1 VNASSPGTISV
12 LVVRAL
18 VVGGMALGL
27 QPNELAK
34 LSGVPEDVLSPEV
47 LADPDARVSSIWV
60 LRLWEYLPRRAEEE
74 NFGLW
79 LAERLNGAP
88 LTVAW
93 WVILAS
99 ATLGE
104 GLSRALRYQ
113 RLLHDG
119 ARSEIIRSPDEV
131 IYRHQV
137 GAPPFRPPRDA
148 IEFGFASL
156 IQLAQRATG
165 RDIAPKRVTLQHQ
178 APGDLAR
185 HRRFF
190 GPGLSFDE
198 AHDEVVFTREQLGC
212 PLVTADDTLREVVE
226 AHARELVARLP
237 HADKTGDRVRVAICD
252 LLRDGPPRGQTVARR
267 LGMPLRTLQRRLRE
281 EDTTLAALIDGVR
294 FELAERYLSDAR
306 ISTQEAAFLLG
317 FSDVSAFHRAFV
329 RWTGVTPAEYRSG
342 ARAPR

>member
-1 VNASSPGTISV
+1 MLV
-12 LVVRAL
+12 LRAL

-27 QPNELAK
+27 EPSELAK
-34 LSGVPEDVLSPEV
+34 QAGIPDDVLTPEV
-47 LADPDARVSSIWV
+47 LADPDARVSSIWA

-99 ATLGE
+99 TTLGE
-104 GLSRALRYQ
+104 GLARALRYQ

-119 ARSEIIRSPDEV
+119 ARSEIIGCPEEV
-131 IYRHQV
+131 VYRHQI

-156 IQLAQRATG
+156 VQLARRATG
-165 RDIAPKRVTLQHQ
+165 RDLVPKHVRLQHR
-178 APGDLAR
+178 APRDLTR
-185 HRRFF
+185 HQRFF
-190 GPGLSFDE
+190 GAGVSFDE
-198 AHDEVVFTREQLGC
+198 PHDEFVFTRDQLGC
-212 PLVTADDTLREVVE
+212 PLVTADDSLREVVE
-226 AHARELVARLP
+226 AHARDLSARLP
-237 HADKTGDRVRVAICD
+237 RAELTGERAKAAICE

-267 LGMPLRTLQRRLRE
+267 LGMPLRTLQRRLRAE
-281 EDTTLAALIDGVR
+281 NTSLASLIDGVR
-294 FELAERYLSDAR
+294 YELAERYLSDPR

-329 RWTGVTPAEYRSG
+329 RWTGITPSVFRSG
-342 ARAPR
+342 ARPQA

>member
-1 VNASSPGTISV
+1 VTASSPGTISV

-27 QPNELAK
+27 QPSELAR
-34 LSGVPEDVLSPEV
+34 LAGVPDELLSPEV
-47 LADPDARVSSIWV
+47 LADPDARVASIWV
-60 LRLWEYLPRRAEEE
+60 VRLWEYLPRRSQDET
-74 NFGLW
+74 FGLW
-79 LAERLNGAP
+79 LADRLNGAP

-119 ARSEIIRSPDEV
+119 ARSEIIRSPGEV
-131 IYRHQV
+131 VYRHQI
-137 GAPPFRPPRDA
+137 GAPPFRPPRHA
-148 IEFGFASL
+148 VEFGFASL
-156 IQLAQRATG
+156 VQLARRATG
-165 RDIAPKRVTLQHQ
+165 RDLVPKCVRLQHH
-178 APGDLAR
+178 APHDLTR
-185 HRRFF
+185 HRGFF
-190 GPGLSFDE
+190 GWEVSFGE
-198 AHDEVVFTREQLGC
+198 AHDEVVFTPEQLSC

-237 HADKTGDRVRVAICD
+237 VADRAADRVKAAICE
-252 LLRDGPPRGQTVARR
+252 LLRDGPPRGQTVAQR
-267 LGMPLRTLQRRLRE
+267 LGIPLRTLQRRLRAE
-281 EDTTLAALIDGVR
+281 NTTLAALIDGVR
-294 FELAERYLSDAR
+294 YELAERYLSDAQ

-329 RWTGVTPAEYRSG
+329 RWTGVTPAEFRSG
-342 ARAPR
+342 ARHRD